1 MLYRC
6 GSISSQ
12 IVCMPANTVIAR
24 IERTPYETHIWTD
37 DNVIVSDEPAEVG
50 GQGRGMNPF
59 DLLQS
64 ALAGCTVMTLRMYA
78 DRKGWP
84 LESVAAH
91 VHWVD
96 DKKGGMG
103 MTPTS
108 HSQFTISL
116 NLNGPLSDEQK
127 QRLLEIA
134 ERCPIHRL
142 LTNPIAIATTLI
154 EP

>member
-1 MLYRC
+1 
-6 GSISSQ
+6 
-12 IVCMPANTVIAR
+12 MPTNTVIAQ
-24 IERTPYETHIWTD
+24 IDRTLFETHIWTD
-37 DNVIVSDEPAEVG
+37 ANVIVADEPVEAG

-64 ALAGCTVMTLRMYA
+64 ALASCTVMTLRMYA

-96 DKKGGMG
+96 NVAGGM
-103 MTPTS
+103 MATTR
-108 HSQFTISL
+108 SQFAISL
-116 NLNGPLSDEQK
+116 NLTGPLTGEQR
-127 QRLLEIA
+127 QRLLELA
-134 ERCPIHRL
+134 NRCPIHRL
-142 LTNPIAIATTLI
+142 LTNPIAIATNLI

>member
-1 MLYRC
+1 
-6 GSISSQ
+6 
-12 IVCMPANTVIAR
+12 MPANTVIAQ
-24 IERTPYETHIWTD
+24 IERTLYETHIWTD
-37 DNVIVSDEPAEVG
+37 TNVIVADEPTDVG

-64 ALAGCTVMTLRMYA
+64 ALASCTVMTLRMYA

-96 DKKGGMG
+96 DKSMI
-103 MTPTS
+103 PTT
-108 HSQFTISL
+108 HTQFAISL
-116 NLNGPLSDEQK
+116 NLNGPLSDEQRH
-127 QRLLEIA
+127 RLLEIA
-134 ERCPIHRL
+134 GRCPIHRL
-142 LTNPIAIATTLI
+142 LTHPIAIATHLI

>member
-1 MLYRC
+1 
-6 GSISSQ
+6 
-12 IVCMPANTVIAR
+12 MPANTVTAH
-24 IERTPYETHIWTD
+24 IERTLFETHIWTD
-37 DNVIVSDEPAEVG
+37 SNVIVADEPREAG

-96 DKKGGMG
+96 ATDNGM
-103 MTPTS
+103 MATTR
-108 HSQFTISL
+108 SQFTISL
-116 NLNGPLSDEQK
+116 NLVGPLSPEQR
-127 QRLLEIA
+127 QRLLELA

-142 LTNPIAIATTLI
+142 LTNPIAIATNLI